1 MPNRIGLKGFFFK
14 ECLRSLERLSFT
26 IRLDCDRLFKS
37 GDIASISLFWVQ
49 VDSVIFGWFL
59 LIDSFLLELPEM

>member
-1 MPNRIGLKGFFFK
+1 VFAIFGPAFFYYP
-14 ECLRSLERLSFT
+14 T
-26 IRLDCDRLFKS
+26 DCDRLLKS
-37 GDIASISLFWVQ
+37 GDIASISLFLVQ

>member
-1 MPNRIGLKGFFFK
+1 
-14 ECLRSLERLSFT
+14 
-26 IRLDCDRLFKS
+26 
-37 GDIASISLFWVQ
+37 LFWVP

>member
-1 MPNRIGLKGFFFK
+1 M
-14 ECLRSLERLSFT
+14 RSLERLSFT

-37 GDIASISLFWVQ
+37 GGIASISLFCVP
-49 VDSVIFGWFL
+49 VDSVIFDWFL